1 MSSKKV
7 GLAITIALLSFF
19 SGFDAYGQRS
29 YSNTLTS
36 TPLASFQPDREGSY
50 ITLGLRK
57 YINSFTSYQFPDS
70 PGGDIGTDPISRL
83 EWPWE
88 QTFGVIKLGHNYPGV
103 QVNFEGAATLFKDSG
118 LLAQDSDW
126 TDAAQPSQKTIFSD
140 ALATPRNWT
149 IDTSVG
155 FFAPF
160 LPSIQWLLGYRAQQ
174 FRFTYTDMLQREL
187 GRQPIYDS
195 GEVIQF
201 NQSYKI
207 YYGGGALC
215 AQFEPGR
222 WLGTLAAYNFFL
234 RLQGDVGYVTA
245 NNLDFHVLREPGPR
259 FTYEYTTGICWH
271 LNLAAEYRLKKFF
284 TLGLAGDFMSIRT
297 RGSHS
302 WTEPR
307 TALSWD
313 GAKVWS
319 EQKYVEA
326 NATLNF

>member
-1 MSSKKV
+1 
-7 GLAITIALLSFF
+7 
-19 SGFDAYGQRS
+19 
-29 YSNTLTS
+29 
-36 TPLASFQPDREGSY
+36 
-50 ITLGLRK
+50 
-57 YINSFTSYQFPDS
+57 
-70 PGGDIGTDPISRL
+70 L

-88 QTFGVIKLGHNYPGV
+88 QTFGVIKLGYDYPGV

-160 LPSIQWLLGYRAQQ
+160 LPFIQWSLGYRAQQ
-174 FRFTYTDMLQREL
+174 FRFTYTDMSQREL
-187 GRQPIYDS
+187 GRPSIYDS

-201 NQSYKI
+201 
-207 YYGGGALC
+207 
-215 AQFEPGR
+215 EPGR
-222 WLGTLAAYNFFL
+222 SIGTLSAYNFFL
-234 RLQGDVGYVTA
+234 KLLGDVGYVTA
-245 NNLDFHVLREPGPR
+245 NNLDFHVLRESGPR

-302 WTEPR
+302 WTEPG

-319 EQKYVEA
+319 ELKYFEA

>member
-1 MSSKKV
+1 MSSNKV

-19 SGFDAYGQRS
+19 SVFDSYGQRS
-29 YSNTLTS
+29 SSNTVTS
-36 TPLASFQPDREGSY
+36 TPLASFRPDREGSY
-50 ITLGLRK
+50 MTLGLRK

-160 LPSIQWLLGYRAQQ
+160 YHLFSGCWDIGPSSFGLHTQICRNENW
-174 FRFTYTDMLQREL
+174 
-187 GRQPIYDS
+187 
-195 GEVIQF
+195 
-201 NQSYKI
+201 
-207 YYGGGALC
+207 GGS
-215 AQFEPGR
+215 P
-222 WLGTLAAYNFFL
+222 
-234 RLQGDVGYVTA
+234 
-245 NNLDFHVLREPGPR
+245 
-259 FTYEYTTGICWH
+259 
-271 LNLAAEYRLKKFF
+271 
-284 TLGLAGDFMSIRT
+284 FMSRV
-297 RGSHS
+297 
-302 WTEPR
+302 
-307 TALSWD
+307 
-313 GAKVWS
+313 K
-319 EQKYVEA
+319 
-326 NATLNF
+326 